1 MKENLPGTIKL
12 MENIFEIN
20 LHSFSR
26 ELKRYSE
33 DEISISV
40 HIFNINEKQ
49 FRDVFECTISKETF
63 INYLNTT
70 KINVKEEVPNEFII
84 NSMKIPWFD
93 IHAETNKK
101 NRLTDLLIYK
111 IILKIIN
118 YYFYLKS
125 ASKFEIETEFE
136 PAKSRDRFTSNIK
149 KEFQLILQFQADLFK
164 FVLIQKNFESIA
176 TNEDSN
182 HANLRKVLNI
192 Y

>member
-70 KINVKEEVPNEFII
+70 KINVKE
-84 NSMKIPWFD
+84 
-93 IHAETNKK
+93 
-101 NRLTDLLIYK
+101 
-111 IILKIIN
+111 
-118 YYFYLKS
+118 
-125 ASKFEIETEFE
+125 
-136 PAKSRDRFTSNIK
+136 
-149 KEFQLILQFQADLFK
+149 
-164 FVLIQKNFESIA
+164 
-176 TNEDSN
+176 
-182 HANLRKVLNI
+182 
-192 Y
+192 